1 MPDDMPTPSPGPVSD
16 RVEGRS
22 PSTPPARQARSH
34 RPMVPREYRRVVP
47 SGCPSGHA
55 AIARTTA
62 PRSQLASQVFA
73 ASAITAHRC
82 SAISC
87 RIFSSIT
94 PGHSHPG
101 TGDTLRVTGSQEA

>member
-1 MPDDMPTPSPGPVSD
+1 MARAFPVSD
-16 RVEGRS
+16 RGEGRS

-34 RPMVPREYRRVVP
+34 RSMVPREYRRTVP
-47 SGCPSGHA
+47 SGCACSRA

-62 PRSQLASQVFA
+62 PRSELVSRVFA

-94 PGHSHPG
+94 PALPSRCR
-101 TGDTLRVTGSQEA
+101 DALRVNGS